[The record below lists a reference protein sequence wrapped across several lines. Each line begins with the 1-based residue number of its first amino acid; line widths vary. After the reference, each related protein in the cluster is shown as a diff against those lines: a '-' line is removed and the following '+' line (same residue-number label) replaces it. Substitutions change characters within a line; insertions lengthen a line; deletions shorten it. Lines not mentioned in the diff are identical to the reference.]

1 MLVIILHW
9 IDCPIP
15 RFLVDLNITV
25 ASNFADTKT
34 ARVLLHR
41 VNCVRQPFDVLSW
54 QDVVRR
60 LFGCYVLTS
69 QTLFRHNI
77 VYMYVQLMYSTLYLL

>member
-1 MLVIILHW
+1 MLLIILHW

-34 ARVLLHR
+34 ARVLLDR
-41 VNCVRQPFDVLSW
+41 VNCVRQAFDVLSW

-60 LFGCYVLTS
+60 DLFGCYVLTS
-69 QTLFRHNI
+69 QTLFRHN
-77 VYMYVQLMYSTLYLL
+77 VCVQLMYSTLYLL